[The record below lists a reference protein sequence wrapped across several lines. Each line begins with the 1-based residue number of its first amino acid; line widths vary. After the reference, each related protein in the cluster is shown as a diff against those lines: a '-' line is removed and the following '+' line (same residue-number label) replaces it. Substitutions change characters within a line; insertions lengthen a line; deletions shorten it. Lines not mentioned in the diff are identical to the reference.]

1 MIRALGMCVLLICA
15 TGATASPP
23 QDDQNR
29 YVVKTSSKI
38 EFHSSST
45 FAKVVGVFHSW
56 EANMKMPADKFA
68 DASLV
73 LEIEAAS
80 VATGS
85 GLRDKEVKGKNFFAV
100 QEHPKIRF
108 TSKTITADSGP
119 SKFHMDGELTIRG
132 ITQPVSVSITLLR
145 QDDGHEWVDGSFS
158 FNRRDFGMT
167 HNLPL
172 DKIANTVLVQFH
184 LDTVSGVAPV
194 AQN

>member
-15 TGATASPP
+15 TGLMASPL
-23 QDDQNR
+23 QDDQSR

-80 VATGS
+80 VTTGS

-100 QEHPKIRF
+100 EEHPKIRF
-108 TSKTITADSGP
+108 ASKSITADRGP
-119 SKFHMDGELTIRG
+119 SKFHIDGELTIRG
-132 ITQPVSVSITLLR
+132 ITQPVSVSITFLR

-184 LDTVSGVAPV
+184 LDTVSGVASV